1 VTGLIAT
8 LLSIAV
14 LASFALIGAGGWM
27 FVKGRNRK
35 QGLLM
40 LLAAFILLVN
50 VLIWVAPV
58 APA

>member
-1 VTGLIAT
+1 MTGLIAT

-14 LASFALIGAGGWM
+14 IGSFALIGGGGWL
-27 FVKGRNRK
+27 FVTGKNRK

-50 VLIWVAPV
+50 VLIWVAPIPT
-58 APA
+58 A